1 MIKIELVTGSAI
13 SVMAEED
20 FRRKFR
26 NQKLKTADITLRT
39 YLGEHIRSDGYLDVQ
54 VDMVAPNRH
63 FRYTYVK
70 REDQLFIVGIG

>member
-39 YLGEHIRSDGYLDVQ
+39 YLEHIRSDGYLDVQ

>member
-20 FRRKFR
+20 FRR
-26 NQKLKTADITLRT
+26 KLKTADITLRT